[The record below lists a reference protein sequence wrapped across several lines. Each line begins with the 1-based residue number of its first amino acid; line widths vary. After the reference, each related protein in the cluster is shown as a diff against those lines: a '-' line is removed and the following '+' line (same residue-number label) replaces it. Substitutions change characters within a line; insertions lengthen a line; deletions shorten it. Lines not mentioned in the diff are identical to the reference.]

1 MVKKHVIKPYI
12 TLKESFKNHKFIK
25 MENDESIIIEFKR
38 NKVRKMNDYFK
49 EDEYWKG
56 RTDKSLEDDI
66 WIEDYKEFFDKKGK
80 CLDLGCGI
88 GQYSKILM
96 EYGYDV
102 TSADISRLALNK
114 VKEFN
119 KNVIQIDM
127 REKLPF
133 KNEEFDLVFASL
145 SIHYF
150 SDSDTKKLITEI
162 RRILKKGGLF
172 IGSVKEIKELHKIK
186 DTAKELEYHF
196 YLNKNKYIRLFDVK
210 DLENYLDIFNVVKI
224 DERESIRFNNKKNYL
239 IFIVKK

>member
-1 MVKKHVIKPYI
+1 
-12 TLKESFKNHKFIK
+12 
-25 MENDESIIIEFKR
+25 
-38 NKVRKMNDYFK
+38 
-49 EDEYWKG
+49 
-56 RTDKSLEDDI
+56 
-66 WIEDYKEFFDKKGK
+66 
-80 CLDLGCGI
+80 
-88 GQYSKILM
+88 M

-172 IGSVKEIKELHKIK
+172 IGSVNEIKELHKIK